1 MQRIVVGVDGS
12 PAAQRA
18 LAWAARDARRRGA
31 NLRVVAVR
39 DPFGDVGEVDVGEVE
54 VGEVEVGE
62 VEVGTSAGESGADAD
77 AVALIDGML
86 DLLAG
91 DGRDLAIER
100 VAAPGTRPVQALLGT
115 ARGAELLV
123 LGAMADDDGA
133 SGLGSLSQQVTRG
146 AHCPVVIVPGGRPAA
161 N

>member
-39 DPFGDVGEVDVGEVE
+39 DPFGDVGEVE